1 MTFLTLHSANKN
13 SVKMESLFLNDLNPF
28 NFCFQVLKGDLQP
41 AIETHEILYNVA
53 KKYKFLPEVSRPNL

>member
-1 MTFLTLHSANKN
+1 
-13 SVKMESLFLNDLNPF
+13 MESLFLNDFNLF

-53 KKYKFLPEVSRPNL
+53 KKYKFLPEVSQPEF